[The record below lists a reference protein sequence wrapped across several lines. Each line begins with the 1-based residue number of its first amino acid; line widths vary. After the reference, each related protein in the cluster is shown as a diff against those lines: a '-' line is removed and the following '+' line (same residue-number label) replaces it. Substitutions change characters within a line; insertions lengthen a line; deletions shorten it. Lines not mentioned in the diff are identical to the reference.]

1 MTFLSSVWFILQV
14 YSIQMIFYI
23 VYIHVD
29 TEAPDNTLVEDLLT
43 ENAKLA
49 QELASLKR
57 VLVVSCF

>member
-1 MTFLSSVWFILQV
+1 
-14 YSIQMIFYI
+14 MIFYI

-49 QELASLKR
+49 QELASLKQ